1 MTTEELPEQGDDDED
16 EGAEPVCRTCG
27 EPYGAFGDGWDGEC
41 PDCADKSYAKEE
53 GADDEADESLSELS
67 DQPKTLFKDSYG
79 YEAEVDHSADDEAS
93 VGCGSCAW
101 HGRYDQT
108 VAIGLCS
115 LTPGDPSPSGR
126 CPECDSLCYLDAV
139 EEKNKVA

>member
-1 MTTEELPEQGDDDED
+1 MAGDAREEELPDDGED
-16 EGAEPVCRTCG
+16 DGEEVCRTCG
-27 EPYGAFGDGWDGEC
+27 EPYDGYGDGWDGEC
-41 PDCADKSYAKEE
+41 GNCADRSYVEDEDREE
-53 GADDEADESLSELS
+53 TR
-67 DQPKTLFKDSYG
+67 TLFKDNGG
-79 YEAEVDHSADDEAS
+79 YSVADIDHSADDEAP

-139 EEKNKVA
+139 EEKNKIA

>member
-1 MTTEELPEQGDDDED
+1 MRTRR
-16 EGAEPVCRTCG
+16 AEPGTCAATCKAERTASPRG
-27 EPYGAFGDGWDGEC
+27 RLDGEC
-41 PDCADKSYAKEE
+41 PEAPTRATVPREE
-53 GADDEADESLSELS
+53 GADTRRRVCPRRLRDE
-67 DQPKTLFKDSYG
+67 PKTLFKDSYG
-79 YEAEVDHSADDEAS
+79 YEAEVDHSADDEAP